1 MLREILHDKNG
12 NEYIVEG
19 VMGFGRYTVCV
30 NWEFQSVVDNKK
42 EFDEEVEQ
50 IKRLYFAD

>member
-1 MLREILHDKNG
+1 MLREILQDKNG
-12 NEYIVEG
+12 HEYIVEG
-19 VMGFGRYTVCV
+19 IMGFGRYTVCG
-30 NWEFQSVVDNKK
+30 NWEFWSVVDNKK